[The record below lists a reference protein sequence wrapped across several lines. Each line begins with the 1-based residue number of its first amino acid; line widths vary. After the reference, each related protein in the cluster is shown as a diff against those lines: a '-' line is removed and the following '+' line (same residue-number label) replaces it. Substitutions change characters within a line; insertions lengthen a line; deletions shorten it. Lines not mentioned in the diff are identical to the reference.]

1 MAFPEQFPALDP
13 GVGNGAA
20 LTTLL
25 ESSNGLQYGI
35 EIDAHRSQQAHSL
48 GIEVLYAKYGTTVVV
63 SGDFECY
70 GEGCDDQC
78 DLKGVKLLHD
88 GSHPGAWCGI
98 GSL

>member
-25 ESSNGLQYGI
+25 ESSNGLRYGI

-70 GEGCDDQC
+70 GDVST
-78 DLKGVKLLHD
+78 VKVASERRKCNIEPL
-88 GSHPGAWCGI
+88 
-98 GSL
+98 